1 MRGTRVGMLLA
12 TTLGVCG
19 CGGGKQFA
27 NEARPAVP
35 VNLSV
40 YISDAQVLVSP
51 SSVGAGPVSF
61 IVTNQAMRTESLRI
75 ARAAN
80 GAPLARTGPINPQG
94 TAQVTVNFNFPGE
107 YTVSAGAGGR
117 TDAQLTLPSPI
128 RPAALHVGRKRPN
141 SSGTLLQP

>member
-1 MRGTRVGMLLA
+1 
-12 TTLGVCG
+12 
-19 CGGGKQFA
+19 
-27 NEARPAVP
+27 
-35 VNLSV
+35 
-40 YISDAQVLVSP
+40 
-51 SSVGAGPVSF
+51 
-61 IVTNQAMRTESLRI
+61 MRTESLRI

-80 GAPLARTGPINPQG
+80 GAALARTGPINPQA
-94 TAQVTVNFNFPGE
+94 TAQVTVNFNVPGE